1 MEPESASLQPTKSLF
16 SRQDVLPILVI
27 AATAIVVV
35 LPIFLRGFPSG
46 ADIRHHYKWAFYFWD
61 GLREGA
67 IYPRWLA
74 GANRG
79 YGSPVMFYYPP
90 FALYAVAAFNAVV
103 GNLLLAIKL
112 SCTAAMFASGVS
124 MHIFARTL
132 LTRTH
137 SLAAATVY
145 MIAPYHVFELYR
157 VNALSEYWALVW
169 IPLVLDAT
177 RRITQTNAWRG
188 SAYLSVCYALLLL
201 THIPA
206 SLITTAILP
215 VFVLVITRKKNALLK
230 IVSGLVIGVGLSAF
244 FLVSIV
250 FETKYVHIQSI
261 LANDY
266 LKAFLFEDFSAFS
279 WETLLLPADYPNVA
293 GYVREANLVAVA
305 FVLLLIVVS
314 SVLWLEWRS
323 IRSNRLQA
331 AAFKAIL
338 LVAIVSLL
346 MTTRITAPLWR
357 AIPQLQYLQSPIRW
371 LVPAT
376 VAIALLTGL
385 AFKAAIHARWRAV
398 IMPALGVAIAVNLA
412 VSLHISTQRPV
423 DPAGLENK
431 LQRHDVPEYTPLWWD
446 QTFHEQFRESAVVV
460 GEGDAEVRAIDD
472 SGLSQIYEV
481 SAKTDA
487 TLRFRSVW
495 FPGWAARIDE
505 KRVEL
510 GRSPEGNIQV
520 AVPSGD
526 HQVTLKFEETWR
538 HIRANVVS
546 GVSALILCTILY
558 RTRRSKRESVGE
570 IIDGKPVRLGG
581 PDCPA

>member
-1 MEPESASLQPTKSLF
+1 MEPESASLQPTKGLF
-16 SRQDVLPILVI
+16 SRQDILPILVI
-27 AATAIVVV
+27 AATAIIVV

-90 FALYAVAAFNAVV
+90 LALYAVAVFNAAV

-112 SCTAAMFASGVS
+112 SCTAAMFASGIS
-124 MHIFARTL
+124 MYIFARNL
-132 LTRTH
+132 LARTY
-137 SLAAATVY
+137 SLAAAAVY

-157 VNALSEYWALVW
+157 VNALSEFWALVW

-177 RRITQTNAWRG
+177 RRVAQTNAWRAT
-188 SAYLSVCYALLLL
+188 AYLSVCYALLLL

-206 SLITTAILP
+206 SLITTAIIP
-215 VFVLVITRKKNALLK
+215 VFVLVITRNKNAQLK
-230 IVSGLVIGVGLSAF
+230 IGSGLVIGVGLSAF

-261 LANDY
+261 LANNY

-279 WETLLLPADYPNVA
+279 WESLLMPADYPNVA
-293 GYVREANLVAVA
+293 GYVREANLVAIG

-314 SVLWLEWRS
+314 LVLGLEWRS
-323 IRSNRLQA
+323 IRENRSQA

-338 LVAIVSLL
+338 LVAVISLL
-346 MTTRITAPLWR
+346 MTTRITVPLWN

-371 LVPAT
+371 LVLAT
-376 VAIALLTGL
+376 VAIAILTGL
-385 AFKAAIHARWRAV
+385 AFKAAVRARWRRV
-398 IMPALGVAIAVNLA
+398 MMPALVVAIVANLA
-412 VSLHISTQRPV
+412 ISLHISTQRPV

-460 GEGDAEVRAIDD
+460 GDGAAEVRAIDD

-481 SAKTDA
+481 SAETDA

-495 FPGWAARIDE
+495 FPGWAARIDAN
-505 KRVEL
+505 RVEL
-510 GRSPEGNIQV
+510 GRSAEGNIQV
-520 AVPSGD
+520 VVPAGD

-546 GVSALILCTILY
+546 GVAALILGTILY
-558 RTRRSKRESVGE
+558 RTRRSKRKSREE
-570 IIDGKPVRLGG
+570 IIDEKPVRLADPDG
-581 PDCPA
+581 PA